1 MEELNRDYVRTLYA
15 KGLQERKII
24 WIHVLRNSLPPII
37 ALAGVMLRTLLGY
50 TLIVETIFRWP
61 GLGYQLVNSV
71 LKRDYT
77 VAQMLAILL
86 TLAVI
91 FFNLLADIGQQW
103 ADPARSPG
111 VEVVMASTNPTLPI
125 STVPIEE
132 IPSGAPG
139 RTFGDRMAPLVANK
153 LALFGGVLTLGFFVI
168 AVLGARSSCFAKTSN
183 ISISIRT
190 YGIRS
195 NILAMA
201 LSLGTDNLGRSMFW
215 RLVAGTAVLLWAGIA
230 VTAISM
236 SIGLI
241 LGAVA
246 GYTRGWTDRIIS
258 ALIDL
263 TWGFP
268 LILVAVIFV
277 GMLQPGLTAVIVAI
291 SVVNWAG
298 YARIVRAQVLTLKER
313 AFIEAARSL
322 GVPTWKIIL
331 VHLVPNMLG
340 TMLVMASY
348 YIAVTVIAE
357 AGMSF
362 IGLGAQPPT
371 PSLGQMV
378 SEGRKF
384 LSKDP
389 WIVALP
395 GATIALLVLA
405 LNTLGDG
412 LRDIFDPRLRR
423 W

>member
-1 MEELNRDYVRTLYA
+1 MTSHEQVVMGPDVAIEEVACGPPARTL
-15 KGLQERKII
+15 
-24 WIHVLRNSLPPII
+24 
-37 ALAGVMLRTLLGY
+37 
-50 TLIVETIFRWP
+50 
-61 GLGYQLVNSV
+61 
-71 LKRDYT
+71 
-77 VAQMLAILL
+77 
-86 TLAVI
+86 
-91 FFNLLADIGQQW
+91 
-103 ADPARSPG
+103 
-111 VEVVMASTNPTLPI
+111 
-125 STVPIEE
+125 
-132 IPSGAPG
+132 
-139 RTFGDRMAPLVANK
+139 GDRFAPLVANK
-153 LALFGGVLTLGFFVI
+153 LALIGGLLTLGFFVVAI
-168 AVLGARSSCFAKTSN
+168 VGAVILTFDRFHPLYLDQNLRRSLLTPGEDGS
-183 ISISIRT
+183 
-190 YGIRS
+190 
-195 NILAMA
+195 L
-201 LSLGTDNLGRSMFW
+201 LGTDNLGRSMAW
-215 RLVAGTAVLLWAGIA
+215 RLIAGTSVSLWAGFA
-230 VTAISM
+230 VTALSISV
-236 SIGLI
+236 GLA
-241 LGAVA
+241 LGSLA
-246 GYTRGWTDRIIS
+246 GYAGGWVDRIIS

-268 LILVAVIFV
+268 VILVAVIFV
-277 GMLQPGLTAVIVAI
+277 GMLEPGLTAVILAI

-298 YARIVRAQVLTLKER
+298 YARIVRAQVLSLKER

-357 AGMSF
+357 AGLSF

-384 LSKDP
+384 LSNDP
-389 WIVALP
+389 WIVLFP